1 MNTDIQKL
9 RDATSAGVMD
19 CKRALEEAK
28 GDFDKALEFIREK
41 GLVRAESKK
50 ERSTGAGL
58 IETYVHNERVGV
70 LSIIRTET
78 DFVARSED
86 FRKLSHEI
94 AMQIA
99 AMNPENIEE
108 LLKQPYIK
116 DPGMNIGEMI
126 KGFIAK
132 FGENIQVEKFCRYE
146 I

>member
-1 MNTDIQKL
+1 MNLEIQKL
-9 RDATSAGVMD
+9 RDATGAGIMD

-28 GDFDKALEFIREK
+28 GDFDKALEIIREK
-41 GLVRAESKK
+41 GLTRAESKK

-58 IETYVHNERVGV
+58 IETYVHNDRVGV
-70 LSIIRTET
+70 LSILRTET
-78 DFVARSED
+78 DFVARTDD

-99 AMNPENIEE
+99 AMAPENVEE

-116 DPGMNIGEMI
+116 DPNQNVEGLIKSAIG
-126 KGFIAK
+126 KL
-132 FGENIQVEKFCRYE
+132 GENIQVEKFCRYE